1 MTELSVDVV
10 VAGTKAGTGLVKTA
24 TGDGLVMAWSAGAA
38 ERGADVAQRF
48 GLRAVRRP
56 YVYHCRFSVPHR
68 EGFCTVRWFFIA
80 IILNLFFLSFML
92 CKIRIDFGTQFNS
105 DFFKNIQQC
114 FV

>member
-1 MTELSVDVV
+1 MPEFSADVV
-10 VAGTKAGTGLVKTA
+10 VAGAKAGTGLVKTA

-68 EGFCTVRWFFIA
+68 EVFLRCGGFLLR
-80 IILNLFFLSFML
+80 
-92 CKIRIDFGTQFNS
+92 
-105 DFFKNIQQC
+105 
-114 FV
+114 